1 MFSRTNKPTEQEVKK
16 MGYKVKEL
24 REEKRMT
31 QEELAEKSNVSRMT
45 ITAIETEK
53 ATDVKIS
60 TLMKLAGALGVTVQG
75 LFF

>member
-1 MFSRTNKPTEQEVKK
+1 
-16 MGYKVKEL
+16 MGYKIREL

-45 ITAIETEK
+45 ITAIETNK

-60 TLMKLAGALGVTVQG
+60 TLLKLATALDTTVQD